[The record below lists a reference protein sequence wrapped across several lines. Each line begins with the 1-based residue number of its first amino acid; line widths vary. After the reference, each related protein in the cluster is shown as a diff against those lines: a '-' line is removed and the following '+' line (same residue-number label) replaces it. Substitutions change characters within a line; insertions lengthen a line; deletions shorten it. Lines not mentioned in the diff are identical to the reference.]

1 MTLAFIRE
9 QITAREFEQRG
20 NFYSRLYRRN
30 V

>member
-20 NFYSRLYRRN
+20 NFWSRVYRAMS
-30 V
+30 